1 LTGQF
6 LYTSMVT
13 LLYLSDYRG
22 ALTPL
27 GIVMAV
33 AVLGAILSAR
43 LQSNRLESMDR
54 TLLTRALL

>member
-1 LTGQF
+1 
-6 LYTSMVT
+6 MVT